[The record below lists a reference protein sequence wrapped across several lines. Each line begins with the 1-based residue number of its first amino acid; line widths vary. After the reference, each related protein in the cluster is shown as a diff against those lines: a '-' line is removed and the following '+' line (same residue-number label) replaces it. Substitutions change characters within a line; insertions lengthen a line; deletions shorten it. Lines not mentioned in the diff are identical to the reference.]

1 MAQAIQKIA
10 LNAGRDI
17 PFNKLVLSQQNVRK
31 TKAGVSIEEL
41 ADDIA
46 RRGLLT
52 SLNVRPEF
60 DAEGK
65 ETGIYRI
72 PAGGRRYRALK
83 LLVDRKQLT
92 KTTGIPCIVSAGE
105 TLEAEDSLA
114 ENVKRVDLH
123 PLDEF
128 RAMMALREQGL
139 DEEEIAARF
148 HIAVATV
155 KQRLRL
161 ASVSPR
167 LRDLYAN
174 DEMKLGQ
181 VMAFSI
187 TNDHARQEQVWETI
201 SRSHN
206 QDAYYIRRMLT
217 ETSIRAADRRAV
229 YVGIEAYE
237 AAGGVVLRDLFE
249 QDNGGWLQD
258 PALIE
263 QLVFEKLA
271 DDAEVL
277 KTDEGWK
284 WVDAAID
291 FHFGYASGLRRFY
304 GKRAEF
310 TEEELVRHGELTA
323 EFDRLSD
330 EYAAADDYSEATE
343 ARLEELD
350 NELKTLNDRPF
361 VFDPDEVAR
370 SGVFVS
376 LAADGQLKIE
386 RGYVRPEDEP
396 LVEPDTDDGDGSGDE
411 VGGDNDAAVA
421 TASAGGVSING
432 NPVGVEEPEEED
444 GKIRPL
450 SDRLIEDLTAARTIA
465 LLNALANDPVT
476 AFIAALHA
484 LVLKTFYSYGAA
496 SCLEITVQN
505 SVSNQAHGL
514 GDTVWAKEIEQRQEN
529 WGHDLPGEAD
539 ALWGYLI
546 ALDQESRMALF
557 AHCTSLTLNATI
569 QQWNKRAKENHHAR
583 QLAQSIGFGMVE
595 AGWTPT
601 VDSYLGRVTKAHI
614 LQAVRE
620 AKGEQSAQLIDHLKK
635 PDMAREAA
643 RLLEGSGWLP
653 EVLRYPADELPI
665 EVAAATDGT
674 DALVDDDATGTSDAI
689 DIDLPAFLTEDAE
702 VDETPANPAEDEGG
716 HLQAA
721 E

>member
-52 SLNVRPEF
+52 SLNVRAEL
-60 DAEGK
+60 DADGK
-65 ETGIYRI
+65 ETGVYRI

-92 KTTGIPCIVSAGE
+92 KTTGIPCIVSEGE

-114 ENVKRVDLH
+114 ENVRRVDLH

-128 RAMMALREQGL
+128 RAMMVLREQGL
-139 DEEEIAARF
+139 DEEEIAASF
-148 HIAVATV
+148 HMSVATV

-167 LRDLYAN
+167 LLEFYAN

-187 TNDHARQEQVWETI
+187 TNDHVRQEQVWDTI

-217 ETSIRAADRRAV
+217 ETAVRASDRRAV
-229 YVGIEAYE
+229 YVTVEAYE
-237 AAGGVVLRDLFE
+237 AAGGVVMRDLFE

-258 PALIE
+258 PATLE
-263 QLVFEKLA
+263 QLVLEKLSA
-271 DDAEVL
+271 DAGALKAE
-277 KTDEGWK
+277 EGWK
-284 WVDAAID
+284 WVDAAFD
-291 FHFGYASGLRRFY
+291 FPYGHTSGLRRFY
-304 GKRAEF
+304 GEQAEH
-310 TEEELVRHGELTA
+310 TEEELARHDALKA
-323 EFDRLSD
+323 EYDKLEA
-330 EYAAADDYSEATE
+330 EYAEADDYSEETE
-343 ARLEELD
+343 THLEELGND
-350 NELKTLNDRPF
+350 LDALNDRPY
-361 VFDPDEVAR
+361 VFDPEDVAR
-370 SGVFVS
+370 GGAFVS
-376 LAADGQLKIE
+376 LAANGELKVE

-396 LVEPDTDDGDGSGDE
+396 VTQTDDAAGDDVDQDSETDGDT
-411 VGGDNDAAVA
+411 VPA
-421 TASAGGVSING
+421 TGGVSVNG
-432 NPVGVEEPEEED
+432 KPVGVEEPDEDD

-450 SDRLIEDLTAARTIA
+450 SERLIEDLTAARTVA
-465 LLNALANDPVT
+465 LRNALANDPIM
-476 AFIAALHA
+476 AFIAALHL
-484 LVLKTFYSYGAA
+484 LVLKTFYRYGAA
-496 SCLEITVQN
+496 SCLEITVQHGI
-505 SVSNQAHGL
+505 SNQAHGL
-514 GDTVWAKEIEQRQEN
+514 ADTVWAKEIDQRQEN
-529 WGHDLPGEAD
+529 WGHDLPGDAD
-539 ALWGYLI
+539 AVWSYLI
-546 ALDQESRMALF
+546 ALDQDSRMALF
-557 AHCTSLTLNATI
+557 AHCTSLSLNATI
-569 QQWNKRAKENHHAR
+569 QQWNRRAKENDHAR
-583 QLAQSIGFGMVE
+583 QLAQSIGFGMVD

-601 VDSYLGRVTKAHI
+601 VDNYLGRVTKAHI

-620 AKGEQSAQLIDHLKK
+620 AKGEQSAQLIGHLKK

-653 EVLRYPADELPI
+653 EVLRYPADETHA
-665 EVAAATDGT
+665 EVASSETDQ
-674 DALVDDDATGTSDAI
+674 DASVDDISTEAVEV
-689 DIDLPAFLTEDAE
+689 DLPAFLTEE
-702 VDETPANPAEDEGG
+702 VDASEAPADPDEDEGG
-716 HLQAA
+716 HLEAA